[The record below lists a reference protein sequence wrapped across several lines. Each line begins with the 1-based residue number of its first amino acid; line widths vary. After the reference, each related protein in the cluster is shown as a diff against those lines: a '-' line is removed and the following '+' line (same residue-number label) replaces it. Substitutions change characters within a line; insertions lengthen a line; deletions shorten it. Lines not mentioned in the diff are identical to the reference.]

1 MQLLKNL
8 NGLTVVVLAALLCG
22 CGSEPEG
29 VSKKTEET
37 KAAPANTTVNATPA
51 NSTVNAAMTAEEA
64 DSILAGPKVEIATDL
79 ERPVRL
85 EAGGRPLDVTELGSY
100 GHASPWIADVD
111 CDGDEDLLVGDFP
124 GYFWFCSNEGTDEK
138 PEYASAVKLQAGGED
153 AKVPVY

>member
-1 MQLLKNL
+1 MQLHKNL
-8 NGLTVVVLAALLCG
+8 SGLTVVVLVALLSG

-29 VSKKTEET
+29 VSKKSEET
-37 KAAPANTTVNATPA
+37 NAAPA

-64 DSILAGPKVEIATDL
+64 DSILAGPKVEIAKDL

-85 EAGGRPLDVTELGSY
+85 EAGGRPLDVGELGSH